1 MTNNYKDLDSDNN
14 AIDYMSKLEE
24 LNEEYSLVIAKKNQL
39 IDDLLE
45 INKTL
50 SISSTAFNCGLG
62 MMVVG
67 VNNIIQAV
75 NPAFIR
81 ITGYSEAE
89 AVGQTPIQLNAG
101 MHDKGFYTHILKS
114 LNSEGYW
121 EGSVSNLFKN
131 GEIYDKY
138 LSISSVYDI
147 DGVMTHYVA
156 MFVNVLKVLSD
167 FTNLAFYDELTNLPN
182 RRLFIDRINQVFV
195 NCKRTNKKGALLF
208 VDVDFFKNINDTLGH
223 KVGDLCLKLV
233 ADRLVGS
240 VRECDTVARYGGDE
254 FVILIDNLSIDPLR
268 ASVEANQVVDK
279 LVNRL
284 SKPYSIGGQT
294 HIITVS
300 IGATLFNGEELDV
313 NQIIGQADFAMFE
326 AKKNGR
332 NHHKFFD
339 KNMRETVTIQGSS
352 RIDFFIGIEK
362 KQFRLFYQVQVDNN
376 DNVFGAEALVRW
388 MHPERSLLLPDK
400 FISLLDEPCLGEWIL
415 NEACMQLNR
424 WENSSLTRDLTLSVN
439 ISAKQFHQVNF
450 VEQVKATVRKHCI
463 NPRLLI
469 LEFKECALVDNIEF
483 VVASMNIL
491 KAFGIKFDLNNFG
504 IGYSSLLYLTKL
516 PLDHIKID
524 LSFVHNLTAN
534 NEDDLIVKTITAMAG
549 SLGVSVIA
557 EGVETETQKQ
567 ILKNNGCQRYQGF
580 LFGKPEP
587 IAEFERVHFKA
598 DRL

>member
-101 MHDKGFYTHILKS
+101 MHDKGFYVNILKS

-332 NHHKFFD
+332 NHLKFFD

-469 LEFKECALVDNIEF
+469 LEFKEC
-483 VVASMNIL
+483 
-491 KAFGIKFDLNNFG
+491 
-504 IGYSSLLYLTKL
+504 
-516 PLDHIKID
+516 
-524 LSFVHNLTAN
+524 
-534 NEDDLIVKTITAMAG
+534 
-549 SLGVSVIA
+549 
-557 EGVETETQKQ
+557 
-567 ILKNNGCQRYQGF
+567 
-580 LFGKPEP
+580 
-587 IAEFERVHFKA
+587 
-598 DRL
+598 